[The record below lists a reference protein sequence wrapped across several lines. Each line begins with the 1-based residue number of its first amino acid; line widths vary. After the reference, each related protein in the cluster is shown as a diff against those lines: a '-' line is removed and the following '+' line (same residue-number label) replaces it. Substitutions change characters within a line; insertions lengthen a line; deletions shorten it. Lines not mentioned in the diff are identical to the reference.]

1 MYADLDVKTN
11 DAQVDNN
18 TGYTSQANDVTEQS
32 PYSYASH
39 VDVAPRSR
47 PTVPDSAQYAY
58 ASHGDVID
66 NNRPA
71 NGSGKQ
77 DLSEM
82 YTKPNKPLLQAKP
95 QPEAAADAA
104 AMYAMPNKPKQKAK
118 AASFNPTAKQATTVL
133 VDNETIQMQEN
144 DLYGT

>member
-1 MYADLDVKTN
+1 
-11 DAQVDNN
+11 
-18 TGYTSQANDVTEQS
+18 
-32 PYSYASH
+32 
-39 VDVAPRSR
+39 
-47 PTVPDSAQYAY
+47 
-58 ASHGDVID
+58 
-66 NNRPA
+66 
-71 NGSGKQ
+71 
-77 DLSEM
+77 M

-118 AASFNPTAKQATTVL
+118 AAFNPTAKQATVV